1 MNNNIVVTP
10 ELLRSRIDQIRS
22 DSPWLEE
29 YQIEAIL
36 CTELEID
43 SIATPDK
50 YVMLEAALRSA
61 RTAPT
66 PGNTALIG
74 GRQYTTITEDTS
86 GKFGAYDAVNK
97 GASQRR
103 DLATRALYTLSEN
116 AASGERSNAVLDKAR
131 VSITRNIKQEV
142 SRVGFTLSIFLILSV
157 VISFLVVAAFTL
169 FTYSSHSVQNMRLT
183 DVDTF
188 ITAPK
193 TMAFLQ
199 AGIML
204 LCLAL
209 PFVIYV
215 LAHKL
220 PVHEMIPLHK
230 LRKGEFMPMFW
241 VGLGALILDGCLV
254 HYLELLTNPA
264 SRPSANLT
272 SVRGAFY
279 SYDALSMGSSALDI
293 IITIVCL
300 GIIPA
305 IIETFVFNGVIL
317 QVLRRRGGDN
327 FALMMSSLLFALTTT
342 DFVEMIGS
350 FVSCMLLGYLVI
362 YSGSLIPAASA
373 RLAERTLFVLITQ
386 LGYSLVI
393 DINFIHYLDC
403 LLTIVLLLTAVFSA
417 NIMLK
422 RFPEMFVLKK
432 SDPILSLKQKMR
444 ISLLRVPV
452 IVLILLCIVFSLVQL
467 IPLESLPNYASEVM
481 YG

>member
-1 MNNNIVVTP
+1 MNNNIVTP
-10 ELLRSRIDQIRS
+10 ELLRSRIDQIRI

-50 YVMLEAALRSA
+50 YTMLEAALRSA
-61 RTAPT
+61 RSSAPSQ
-66 PGNTALIG
+66 GTALIG
-74 GRQYTTITEDTS
+74 GSQYTTITEDTS

-97 GASQRR
+97 GASQRK
-103 DLATRALYTLSEN
+103 DIATRALYTLKDS
-116 AASGERSNAVLDKAR
+116 AASGERSTAVLDKAR

-142 SRVGFTLSIFLILSV
+142 SRVGFTLTLFLVLSV
-157 VISFLVVAAFTL
+157 TISFLMVAAFTI
-169 FTYSSHSVQNMRLT
+169 FTYNSNSIKSMRLT
-183 DVDTF
+183 EVDAF
-188 ITAPK
+188 ISEPT

-204 LCLAL
+204 LCLAV
-209 PFVIYV
+209 PFVVYV

-241 VGLGALILDGCLV
+241 VGLGALVLDGCLV
-254 HYLELLTNPA
+254 HYLNFITNP
-264 SRPSANLT
+264 SSTLSSNLT

-279 SYDALSMGSSALDI
+279 SYDAISMGSSAFDI
-293 IITIVCL
+293 IVTVVCMAIL
-300 GIIPA
+300 PA
-305 IIETFVFNGVIL
+305 VIETFVFNGVIL

-342 DFVEMIGS
+342 DFAEMIGS
-350 FVSCMLLGYLVI
+350 FVSCMMLGYLVI
-362 YSGSLIPAASA
+362 YSGSLIPAAAA
-373 RLAERTLFVLITQ
+373 RLAERLLFVTITQ
-386 LGYSLVI
+386 LGFSLII

-403 LLTIVLLLTAVFSA
+403 LLTIGLLLTAVLA
-417 NIMLK
+417 ARVMLK

-432 SDPILSLKQKMR
+432 SDPILTLGQKMR
-444 ISLLRVPV
+444 ISLLRAPV
-452 IVLILLCIVFSLVQL
+452 LVLILLCVIFSLVQL
-467 IPLESLPNYASEVM
+467 IPLESLPGYASEVM

>member
-1 MNNNIVVTP
+1 MNNTVVTP
-10 ELLRSRIDQIRS
+10 ELLRSRIEQIRTE
-22 DSPWLEE
+22 SPWLEE

-43 SIATPDK
+43 SVATPDK
-50 YVMLEAALRSA
+50 YMMLEAALRNA

-66 PGNTALIG
+66 PSNTALIA

-116 AASGERSNAVLDKAR
+116 AASGERSTAVLDKAR

-157 VISFLVVAAFTL
+157 LISFLVVAAFTI
-169 FTYSSHSVQNMRLT
+169 FTYNSNSIKNMRLT
-183 DVDTF
+183 EIDAF
-188 ITAPK
+188 ISDPL

-204 LCLAL
+204 LCLAV
-209 PFVIYV
+209 PFVVYI

-230 LRKGEFMPMFW
+230 LRQGEFMPMFW
-241 VGLGALILDGCLV
+241 VGLGVLILDGCLV
-254 HYLELLTNPA
+254 HYLELLT
-264 SRPSANLT
+264 SHSSQTSTNLT

-279 SYDALSMGSSALDI
+279 SYDAISMGSSTFDI
-293 IITIVCL
+293 IVTVICL
-300 GIIPA
+300 AILPA
-305 IIETFVFNGVIL
+305 LIETFVFNGVIL

-342 DFVEMIGS
+342 DFVDMIGS
-350 FVSCMLLGYLVI
+350 FISCMLLGYLVI
-362 YSGSLIPAASA
+362 YSGSLIPAGAA
-373 RLAERTLFVLITQ
+373 RLAERLLFVIITQ
-386 LGYSLVI
+386 LGFSLVI

-403 LLTIVLLLTAVFSA
+403 LLTIGLLLTAVLSA
-417 NIMLK
+417 RVMLK

-432 SDPILSLKQKMR
+432 SDPILTLGQKMR
-444 ISLLRVPV
+444 ISLLRIPV
-452 IVLILLCIVFSLVQL
+452 LALIVLCIIFSLIQL
-467 IPLESLPNYASEVM
+467 IPLESLPGYASEVM